1 MTKSMT
7 AFARVEKETFVWE
20 IRSVNHRYL
29 DASFRMPENLRH
41 LETALKAK
49 FRNRVH
55 RGKLDCTLKITGT
68 SRKEAIEINEDLVR
82 QLTGALDK
90 VAELSGLNAPTD
102 ALQLMKWPDVIV
114 NEGSDDELG
123 KMVTAGFSEAVEALV
138 EMRSREGEEL
148 ANVIADKLAEIET
161 IVVAVR
167 DEAPKIEASQ
177 AEKLRSRIDSLNLE
191 VDPARLETEL
201 VILAQKQDVMEELDR
216 LDTHIAEVRR
226 NLGLAEPV
234 GRRLDFLMQ
243 ELNREANT
251 LSSKAVV
258 AGTTMHAVDLKVII
272 EQMREQIQ
280 NIE

>member
-55 RGKLDCTLKITGT
+55 RGKLDCTLKIIGT
-68 SRKEAIEINEDLVR
+68 SSKDAIEINEDLVR

-123 KMVTAGFSEAVEALV
+123 KAVTAGFSEAVEALV

-148 ANVIADKLAEIET
+148 ANVIADKLSEIET
-161 IVVAVR
+161 IVVAPTVSA
-167 DEAPKIEASQ
+167 DAPSEPHQGEPASSSQ
-177 AEKLRSRIDSLNLE
+177 
-191 VDPARLETEL
+191 P
-201 VILAQKQDVMEELDR
+201 Q
-216 LDTHIAEVRR
+216 
-226 NLGLAEPV
+226 PV
-234 GRRLDFLMQ
+234 YPDGAP
-243 ELNREANT
+243 E
-251 LSSKAVV
+251 
-258 AGTTMHAVDLKVII
+258 
-272 EQMREQIQ
+272 
-280 NIE
+280 